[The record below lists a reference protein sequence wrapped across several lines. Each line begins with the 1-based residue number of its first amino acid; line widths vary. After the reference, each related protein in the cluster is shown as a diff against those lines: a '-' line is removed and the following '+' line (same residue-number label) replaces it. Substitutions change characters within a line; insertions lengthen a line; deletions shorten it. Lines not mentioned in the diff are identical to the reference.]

1 MKIYITGLLSLII
14 YLPIF
19 LFMFKKDFRKRF
31 SKINSKT
38 SVDFLIEITT
48 GILYFLV
55 ILYAFMEPIK
65 IGWTA
70 LVGVLFYSVG
80 LILTYRGYYIFYNEK
95 GLITT
100 DVFAISR
107 NPTYF
112 FGFVAI
118 FGIVMMT
125 NSLIILG
132 LHILLFFLTDKII
145 INEEKYLIRKYKEQ
159 YLRYRKKVRKWI

>member
-1 MKIYITGLLSLII
+1 MKIYITGILALII

-19 LFMFKKDFRKRF
+19 LFMLKKDFRKRF
-31 SKINSKT
+31 SKINSNKPT
-38 SVDFLIEITT
+38 DFLIEITT